1 MISWDGITSDSLNC
15 IVERYPIYTVPRR
28 KQSAISVPGRNGDLL
43 LQQQA
48 YSNYIQAYDVY
59 LSGPRNGSK
68 MPEVAQAVTA
78 WLNVGGYRKLV
89 DDYTPGSY
97 RMAFFQGPLEIEN
110 TLNLYGR
117 ATIEFNCKPQRF
129 LDSGDAAQT
138 VSASGGIITNPAA
151 YNAKP
156 LITVYGSGAAI
167 LQVGEYVCTLAAI
180 DGSIT
185 LDSDTENAYK
195 GVTNLNSQVT
205 IPEFPELVPGDN
217 EVTWTGD
224 ITSVEIVPRWW
235 TL

>member
-1 MISWDGITSDSLNC
+1 MITWDGITSDSLNC

-68 MPEVAQAVTA
+68 MPEVAQAVAA

-97 RMAFFQGPLEIEN
+97 RMAFFQSPLELEN
-110 TLNLYGR
+110 IFNLYGR
-117 ATIEFNCKPQRF
+117 ATVEFNCKPQRF
-129 LDSGDAAQT
+129 LDSGDTAQT
-138 VSASGGIITNPAA
+138 ANASGGIITNPTA

-195 GVTNLNSQVT
+195 GVANLNSQVT

-217 EVTWTGD
+217 EITWTGG
-224 ITSVEIVPRWW
+224 ITSVQITPRWW

>member
-1 MISWDGITSDSLNC
+1 MITWDGITSDSLNC
-15 IVERYPIYTVPRR
+15 IVERYPVYTVPRR

-68 MPEVAQAVTA
+68 MPEVAQAVAA
-78 WLNVGGYRKLV
+78 WLNVDGYRKLV

-97 RMAFFQGPLEIEN
+97 RMAFFQGPLELEN
-110 TLNLYGR
+110 IFNLFGR
-117 ATIEFNCKPQRF
+117 ATVEFNCKPQRF
-129 LDSGDAAQT
+129 LDSGDTAQT
-138 VSASGGIITNPAA
+138 VSASGGKITNPTA

-217 EVTWTGD
+217 DITWTGG
-224 ITSVEIVPRWW
+224 ITSVEIIPRWW

>member
-1 MISWDGITSDSLNC
+1 MITWNGITSDSLNC

-43 LQQQA
+43 LQQQS

-68 MPEVAQAVTA
+68 MPEVAQAVAA
-78 WLNVGGYRKLV
+78 WLNVGGYQKLI
-89 DDYTPGSY
+89 DDYTPDSY
-97 RMAFFQGPLEIEN
+97 RMAFFQGPMDLEN
-110 TLNLYGR
+110 TFNLYGR

-129 LDSGDAAQT
+129 LNSGDTAQT
-138 VSASGGIITNPAA
+138 ISTSGGTITNPTA

-156 LITVYGSGAAI
+156 LIAVYGSRAAT
-167 LQVGEYVCTLAAI
+167 LQVGEYVCKLSSI
-180 DGSIT
+180 DESIT

-195 GVTNLNSQVT
+195 GTTNLNSKVT
-205 IPEFPELVPGDN
+205 IPDFPELVPGAN
-217 EVTWTGD
+217 TITWTGG
-224 ITSVEIVPRWW
+224 ITSVEIIPRWW

>member
-1 MISWDGITSDSLNC
+1 MITWNGITSDSLNC
-15 IVERYPIYTVPRR
+15 IVERYPVYTVPRR

-68 MPEVAQAVTA
+68 MPEVAQAVAA

-97 RMAFFQGPLEIEN
+97 RMAFFQGPLELEN
-110 TLNLYGR
+110 IFNLFGR
-117 ATIEFNCKPQRF
+117 ATVEFNCKPQRF
-129 LDSGDAAQT
+129 LDSGDTAQT
-138 VSASGGIITNPAA
+138 VSASGGKTTNPTA

-217 EVTWTGD
+217 DITWTGG
-224 ITSVEIVPRWW
+224 ITSVEIIPRWW

>member
-1 MISWDGITSDSLNC
+1 MITWDGITSDSLNC

-68 MPEVAQAVTA
+68 MPEVAQAMAA

-97 RMAFFQGPLEIEN
+97 RMAFFQSPLELEN
-110 TLNLYGR
+110 IFNLYGR
-117 ATIEFNCKPQRF
+117 ATVEFNCKPQRF
-129 LDSGDAAQT
+129 LDSGDTAQT
-138 VSASGGIITNPAA
+138 ANASGGIITNPTA

-195 GVTNLNSQVT
+195 GVANLNSQVT

-217 EVTWTGD
+217 EITWTGG
-224 ITSVEIVPRWW
+224 ITSVQITPRWW

>member
-1 MISWDGITSDSLNC
+1 MITWDGITSDSLNC
-15 IVERYPIYTVPRR
+15 IVERYPVYTVPRR

-68 MPEVAQAVTA
+68 IPEVAQAVAA

-117 ATIEFNCKPQRF
+117 ATIEFTCKPQR
-129 LDSGDAAQT
+129 
-138 VSASGGIITNPAA
+138 
-151 YNAKP
+151 Y
-156 LITVYGSGAAI
+156 
-167 LQVGEYVCTLAAI
+167 
-180 DGSIT
+180 
-185 LDSDTENAYK
+185 
-195 GVTNLNSQVT
+195 
-205 IPEFPELVPGDN
+205 
-217 EVTWTGD
+217 
-224 ITSVEIVPRWW
+224 
-235 TL
+235 

>member
-1 MISWDGITSDSLNC
+1 MITWDGITSDSLNC
-15 IVERYPIYTVPRR
+15 IVERYPVYTVPRR

-59 LSGPRNGSK
+59 LSGPCNGSK
-68 MPEVAQAVTA
+68 MPEVAQAVAA

-97 RMAFFQGPLEIEN
+97 RMAFFQGPLELEN

-129 LDSGDAAQT
+129 LDSGDTAQT
-138 VSASGGIITNPAA
+138 VSASGGKITNPTA

-217 EVTWTGD
+217 DITWTGG
-224 ITSVEIVPRWW
+224 ITSVEIIPRWW

>member
-1 MISWDGITSDSLNC
+1 MITWDGITSDSLNC

-68 MPEVAQAVTA
+68 MPEVAQAVAA

-97 RMAFFQGPLEIEN
+97 RMAFFQGPLELEN

-129 LDSGDAAQT
+129 LNGGDAAQT
-138 VSASGGIITNPAA
+138 ISTSGGTITNPTAF
-151 YNAKP
+151 NAKP
-156 LITVYGSGAAI
+156 LITVYGSGEAM
-167 LQVGEYVCTLAAI
+167 LQVGEYVCTLSSI
-180 DGSIT
+180 DESIT
-185 LDSDTENAYK
+185 LDSDTENAYS
-195 GVTNLNSQVT
+195 GATNLNNTVT
-205 IPEFPELVPGDN
+205 IPEFPELVPGAN
-217 EVTWTGD
+217 IVTWTGG
-224 ITSVEIVPRWW
+224 ITSVEIIPRWW

>member
-1 MISWDGITSDSLNC
+1 MITWDGITSDSLNC

-68 MPEVAQAVTA
+68 MPEVAQAVAA

-97 RMAFFQGPLEIEN
+97 RMAFFQGPLELEN
-110 TLNLYGR
+110 IFNLFGR
-117 ATIEFNCKPQRF
+117 ATVEFNCKPQRF
-129 LDSGDAAQT
+129 LDSGDTAQT
-138 VSASGGIITNPAA
+138 VSASGGKITNPTA

-195 GVTNLNSQVT
+195 GVANLNSQVT

-217 EVTWTGD
+217 EITWTGD
-224 ITSVEIVPRWW
+224 ITSVEIIPRWW

>member
-1 MISWDGITSDSLNC
+1 MITWDGITSDSLNC

-68 MPEVAQAVTA
+68 MPEVAQAVAA
-78 WLNVGGYRKLV
+78 WLNAGGYRKLV

-97 RMAFFQGPLEIEN
+97 RMAFFQAPLELEN

-117 ATIEFNCKPQRF
+117 ATVEFNCKPQRF
-129 LDSGDAAQT
+129 LDSGDTAQT
-138 VSASGGIITNPAA
+138 VSASGGIITNPTA

-167 LQVGEYVCTLAAI
+167 LQVGEYVCTLATI

-224 ITSVEIVPRWW
+224 ITSVEIIPRWW

>member
-1 MISWDGITSDSLNC
+1 MITWDGITSDSLNC

-68 MPEVAQAVTA
+68 MPEVAQAVAA

-97 RMAFFQGPLEIEN
+97 RMAFFQSPLELEN
-110 TLNLYGR
+110 IFNLYGR
-117 ATIEFNCKPQRF
+117 ATVEFNCKPQRF
-129 LDSGDAAQT
+129 LDSGDTAQT
-138 VSASGGIITNPAA
+138 ANASGGIITNPTA

-195 GVTNLNSQVT
+195 GVANLNSQVT
-205 IPEFPELVPGDN
+205 IPDFPELAPGDN
-217 EVTWTGD
+217 EITWTGG
-224 ITSVEIVPRWW
+224 ITSVQITPRWW